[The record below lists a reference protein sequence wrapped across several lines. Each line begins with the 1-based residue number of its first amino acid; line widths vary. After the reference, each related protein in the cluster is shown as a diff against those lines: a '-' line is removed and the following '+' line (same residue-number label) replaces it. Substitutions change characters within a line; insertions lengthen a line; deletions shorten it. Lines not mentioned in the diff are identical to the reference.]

1 MSIQPDLPNLPMDKA
16 AFLAWHRRN
25 EGRYELAGGRVVMM
39 TGASRRHGKIV
50 GNLHVALRRQLDR
63 ASWDVI
69 TEFGLDAGPET
80 LRYPDIVVD
89 RAKADG
95 DAQDYAT
102 STPIL
107 LIEVLSPSSVAI
119 DLGDKSTEYLRL
131 PDLQAYIVLSQD
143 EPKAWVWQR
152 TNEKFMPGSEI
163 VERIES
169 TVRIA
174 ALGVELTMA
183 EVYAGVRFG

>member
-1 MSIQPDLPNLPMDKA
+1 MNIQPDLRMDKG
-16 AFLAWHRRN
+16 AFLSWVQQH
-25 EGRYELAGGRVVMM
+25 EGRCELVGGRVVMM

-50 GNLHVALRRQLDR
+50 GNLYVALRRQLDR
-63 ASWDVI
+63 ALWDVI
-69 TEFGLDAGPET
+69 AEFGLDAGPET

-131 PDLQAYIVLSQD
+131 PDLQAYIVFSQD
-143 EPKAWVWQR
+143 EPKAWVWER
-152 TNEKFMPGSEI
+152 TNEKFMPGAQI
-163 VERIES
+163 VERINS

-174 ALGVELTMA
+174 ALGVDLMMA
-183 EVYAGVRFG
+183 EVYSGVRFG